1 MPRYYTLREARAAL
15 PVIGR
20 DVRDAVH
27 AHSRYQE
34 ADEALKALTQRI
46 LMNGGTV
53 VDTAG
58 AEAWKSQ
65 RDSGAQTLK
74 TFLERMEERG
84 VLVKD
89 LSMGLIDFP
98 TLYRGREVYLCW
110 RMDEDDIDFWHGTDE
125 GFAGRKLIDNDFL
138 SHHSGDSL

>member
-1 MPRYYTLREARAAL
+1 MPRYFTLREARAAL
-15 PVIGR
+15 PVIAR

-27 AHSRYQE
+27 ARSRYQE
-34 ADEALKALTQRI
+34 ADEALKALIQRI

-53 VDTAG
+53 VDTTS

-65 RDSGAQTLK
+65 KEHGAQTLK
-74 TFLERMEERG
+74 AFLGRMEERG

-89 LSMGLIDFP
+89 LDVGLIDFP

-125 GFAGRKLIDNDFL
+125 GFAGRKLIDSDFL
-138 SHHSGDSL
+138 SHHSGDSV